1 MIEELKIK
9 LKVEIGDAL
18 NKIKQVKQAFTEATQ
33 SSNIDTSLKN
43 ASDNTNK
50 LRNSMR
56 GLGAISFGGVVASL
70 KGIKTAQSGVSAAIA
85 GTQLAMSTLAR
96 SYKSDYEEMAA
107 TAAAF
112 KDKTSWIYQG
122 PESFMDW
129 PGEAEALELYNA
141 HMQEAQFYLKN
152 YNAEMAKATKT
163 TQNFNKASV
172 SSGKSIQSSSKTLS
186 AFAKKAAI
194 AVGVI
199 TAIIAALTRLGKA
212 ALEFNKQW
220 SKVIAAFQSMG
231 ATTKEATVAYNGF
244 YRFLGD
250 TKAATEASALL
261 AKITTNEKELV
272 EWTKICQGAYASFGD
287 SLPIEGLIEAS
298 NESLRVGKVTGQ
310 LADALNWAGAS
321 ENAFNKQLAATN
333 SLEEREKL
341 LRETLNKLYGNA
353 AEIYEKN
360 NKSLLEYNES
370 QAKLDT
376 AIGNTGAVIIPLL
389 SAINNLGAAFLNALK
404 PALDIIVPILTTF
417 VNLIARA
424 VQAFANLFTVVS
436 GTGVAVSAVSSVA
449 NGFKEVESS
458 AEAARRQVMG
468 FDELNVLEA
477 DTGSGASSGASSPE
491 LLSFNTQIEEGK
503 AGVTSLFDLFLEKLQ
518 PSVEAWGTAFEQ
530 VKSAW
535 NAAKPD
541 FINGATE
548 IKTGFQT
555 LGDYLLNIFIPD
567 IINSFST
574 NLAPVIG
581 DIFSKVVEIGG
592 EAFPGLGTIVN
603 SVIETIILPKLELF
617 KTIATG
623 VFTAIND
630 AWNQY
635 GAGFLEEAGKAFE
648 NIGIILNNVYNTI
661 IQPVLTTL
669 TQVLTELWNEALS
682 PLVEKI
688 LGALLAIGTDV
699 LKLYNTYIAP
709 VVQWFQTNIFPIII
723 NLINTLIE
731 TAGNLL
737 ADITDAIGGTLDV
750 LQGLIGFITG
760 VFTGDWQKA
769 WDSIKLMFSGWKTT
783 MGSLIDG
790 VLSVLQGLVS
800 YVSTAIS
807 EAFKLA
813 VDGVTTAWDSV
824 SSWFKTNVWDKLVD
838 IFDGVAGWFKDKF
851 SNAWTSVKGVFADW
865 GTFFSGLWNKISS
878 TFTNLGTKI
887 GDAIGKAV
895 KAGINGVISTIENTI
910 NKAVD
915 LINGAINLIN
925 LIPGVKVGKVNRLKL
940 PRLAKGGIV
949 DSATIAMIGERGKE
963 AIVPLENNTGWI
975 DKLAERLG
983 ANNQPSKIV
992 LNIDGKELGWANI
1005 RSINNITKQTGELQL
1020 VLV

>member
-33 SSNIDTSLKN
+33 SSNIDTSLKS

-50 LRNSMR
+50 LRSSMR
-56 GLGAISFGGVVASL
+56 GLSAVSFGGVVASL

-85 GTQLAMSTLAR
+85 GSQVAMSALAR
-96 SYKSDYEEMAA
+96 SYKSSYEEMAS

-129 PGEAEALELYNA
+129 PGEAEALELYNT

-172 SSGKSIQSSSKTLS
+172 SSGKSVQSSSKTLS

-194 AVGVI
+194 VVGVI

-220 SKVIAAFQSMG
+220 GKVITAFQSMG
-231 ATTKEATVAYNGF
+231 ATTKEATIAYNGL

-261 AKITTNEKELV
+261 AKITTNEKELA

-287 SLPIEGLIEAS
+287 SLPIEGFIEAS

-321 ENAFNKQLAATN
+321 EDAFNKKLAATN
-333 SLEEREKL
+333 SFEQREIL
-341 LRETLNKLYGNA
+341 LRETLNKLYSNA

-370 QAKLDT
+370 QARLDT
-376 AIGNTGAVIIPLL
+376 AVGNTGAVIVPLL
-389 SAINNLGAAFLNALK
+389 SAINNLGTAFLNVLK

-436 GTGVAVSAVSSVA
+436 GTGVAVSAVSSIA
-449 NGFKEVESS
+449 NGFKDVESS

-477 DTGSGASSGASSPE
+477 DTGSSASSAVSPD
-491 LLSFNTQIEEGK
+491 LLSFNTQIEQGK

-518 PSVEAWGTAFEQ
+518 PSIEAWKSAFEQ
-530 VKSAW
+530 VKNAW
-535 NAAKPD
+535 NIAKPD

-548 IKTGFQT
+548 IQNGFQT
-555 LGDYLLNIFIPD
+555 LGDYLLNTFIPD
-567 IINSFST
+567 VLNSFST
-574 NLAPVIG
+574 NLAPIVG
-581 DIFSKVVEIGG
+581 DVFSKVVEIGG
-592 EAFPGLGTIVN
+592 KAFSGFGTIVN
-603 SVIETIILPKLELF
+603 SVITTIIIPRLELF

-623 VFTAIND
+623 IFSAINS

-635 GAGFLEEAGKAFE
+635 GASFLKEAGKACE
-648 NIGIILNNVYNTI
+648 NIGIILNNVYKTI
-661 IQPVLTTL
+661 VQPILTTL
-669 TQVLTELWNEALS
+669 TQALTKLWNVALS

-688 LGALLAIGTDV
+688 LKALLAIGTDL

-709 VVQWFQTNIFPIII
+709 IVQWLQTNIFPIII
-723 NLINTLIE
+723 NLINILIK
-731 TAGNLL
+731 TVGNLL
-737 ADITDAIGGTLDV
+737 ANIADAIGGTIDV

-783 MGSLIDG
+783 MESLIGG

-800 YVSTAIS
+800 FVATQIS
-807 EAFKLA
+807 AAFKLA
-813 VDGVTTAWDSV
+813 VDGVKTVWGSV
-824 SSWFKTNVWDKLVD
+824 ASWFKTNVWDKLVN
-838 IFDGVAGWFKDKF
+838 IFGGVANWFKGVF
-851 SNAWTSVKGVFADW
+851 SNAWHSVKGVFADW
-865 GTFFSGLWNKISS
+865 GTFFSGLWNTISS
-878 TFTNLGTKI
+878 TFTNLGTKM
-887 GDAIGKAV
+887 GDAIGKAI
-895 KAGINGVISTIENTI
+895 KAGINGVISSIENTV

-915 LINGAINLIN
+915 LINGAISLIN
-925 LIPGVKVGKVNRLKL
+925 LIPGVKVGKVSRLKL

-963 AIVPLENNTGWI
+963 AIVPLENNTEWI

-992 LNIDGKELGWANI
+992 LNVDGKELGWANI
-1005 RSINNITKQTGELQL
+1005 RSINSITKQTGELQL